1 MGTHLEA
8 YESVLRRVGKPLHVK
23 EIVEIARA
31 VGLLQ
36 TGGLTPVATARSL
49 IPAEMRKNGSRSTFV
64 KVGPAVF
71 GLRSQM
77 QAGSG
82 HQKRRGQTGS
92 GHQKRRGQTGS
103 GARSGKAKIAS
114 GRIAVAGRHRV
125 VSELVL
131 SGYEADMV
139 DERGAAHILA
149 RKDGSVFSIR
159 VMVASRH
166 PGGAYIRTIKKGLVD
181 GGSERDR
188 LYTFLLLESRGKDD
202 DFVTLPFSTISALIH
217 RGRITKNKAGYQ
229 VRLATADAGAT
240 INGADVSDC
249 LNNWDLDHLARR
261 PAA

>member
-8 YESVLRRVGKPLHVK
+8 YEGVLRRAGKPLHVK

-36 TGGLTPVATARSL
+36 TGGRTPVATARSL

-64 KVGPAVF
+64 KAGPAVF
-71 GLRSQM
+71 GLRGQM
-77 QAGSG
+77 QA
-82 HQKRRGQTGS
+82 
-92 GHQKRRGQTGS
+92 
-103 GARSGKAKIAS
+103 GARSGKGKIAS

-131 SGYEADMV
+131 RGYEADMV
-139 DERGAAHILA
+139 DEKGAAHILA
-149 RKDGSVFSIR
+149 RKDGSVFSVR

-166 PGGAYIRTIKKGLVD
+166 PSGAYIRTIKEGLVD
-181 GGSERDR
+181 GGGERDT

-202 DFVTLPFSTISALIH
+202 DFVTLPFSTISGLIH

-229 VRLATADAGAT
+229 VRLATANAGAT
-240 INGADVSDC
+240 VNGADVSDC
-249 LNNWDLDHLARR
+249 LNNWNLDYLARR